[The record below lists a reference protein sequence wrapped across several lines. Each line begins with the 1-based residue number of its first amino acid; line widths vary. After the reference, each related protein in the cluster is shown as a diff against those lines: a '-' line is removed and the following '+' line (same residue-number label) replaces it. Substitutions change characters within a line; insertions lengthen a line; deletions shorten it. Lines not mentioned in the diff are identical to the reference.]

1 MMSRKYWTLIVW
13 RGGAWH
19 PEFGD
24 YSRVTVAE
32 EWKDSYR
39 DEKCRMILSDD
50 SQAAIDAE
58 VAKQEPLE

>member
-1 MMSRKYWTLIVW
+1 
-13 RGGAWH
+13 
-19 PEFGD
+19 
-24 YSRVTVAE
+24 VTVAE

-58 VAKQEPLE
+58 IAKQKPLE